1 MHAAAGGSVDIQS
14 VTEASL
20 RIASCSGPVKL
31 GKVKASSADVI
42 TEGTVSPVAC
52 MSMFLPTS
60 SSFCDPWVPFW
71 SDVSAGFPACL
82 GYLQRTSVAVPRP
95 PAAAV
100 AAAVAVA
107 YHYTCNIPRGCVPTA
122 INMALTVNSLL

>member
-31 GKVKASSADVI
+31 GKIKASSADVI
-42 TEGTVSPVAC
+42 TEGRVSPVAC
-52 MSMFLPTS
+52 MSMFSFTS
-60 SSFCDPWVPFW
+60 SSLCDPWDPFC

-95 PAAAV
+95 PAAAAV
-100 AAAVAVA
+100 AAAAA
-107 YHYTCNIPRGCVPTA
+107 YHYTYHIPRGCVPTA